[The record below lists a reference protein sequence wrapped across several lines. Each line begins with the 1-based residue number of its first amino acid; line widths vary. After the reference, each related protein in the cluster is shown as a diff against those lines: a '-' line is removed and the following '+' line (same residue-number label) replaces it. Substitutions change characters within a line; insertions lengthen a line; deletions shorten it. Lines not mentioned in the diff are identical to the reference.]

1 MIKNITIVRSV
12 GAFVLSILVSG
23 CAVNTT
29 TYGTGKSVEGGLGQ
43 DLTRIMTFGRVN
55 SEKNKNITYRER
67 SALVIPSQEQL
78 QVLPPPG
85 SARIQATAP
94 ADGTLVDGQPVT
106 ATTGSGTSV
115 TLKELEASQK
125 VPGFKRR
132 NQKGLLGAVGLGKSK
147 PEDLSGN
154 RLIDVP
160 QEYRTVDSNAPAA
173 DVDELLGKKKKKKK
187 KFGIF

>member
-12 GAFVLSILVSG
+12 GAFVLSLLVSG

-29 TYGTGKSVEGGLGQ
+29 TYGTGKSVESGLGQ

-55 SEKNKNITYRER
+55 SEKNRDITYRER

-85 SARIQATAP
+85 SARIQAP

-132 NQKGLLGAVGLGKSK
+132 NQKSLLGAVGLGKSK
-147 PEDLSGN
+147 SEDLSGN

-160 QEYRTVDSNAPAA
+160 QEYRTVDSSAPAA